1 MRNPKQEIGNK
12 AVYILLALLLSGLT
26 SCGDPAVQR
35 PEGVGDI
42 SGEISVVEDMVDDT
56 DNVYSE
62 NIESESGSIDLQA
75 QPDVEK
81 SDQGVTEVEREN
93 EQEDEQMVLSI
104 DGNVVEVKWEDNET
118 VTEIREQLAQGD
130 ITVNMSMYGGF
141 EQVGSLGKSFPR
153 NDKQTSTSAGD
164 IVLYSGNQ
172 IVVFYGSNSWAYTR
186 LGKIQ
191 NLSGEELTDLLG
203 NGDVTL
209 TLSLQ

>member
-1 MRNPKQEIGNK
+1 MMRNSKQAIGNK

-26 SCGDPAVQR
+26 SCGGPAVQV
-35 PEGVGDI
+35 PEGAGDI

-62 NIESESGSIDLQA
+62 NIESESGDMNSKDGTDGEESKQ
-75 QPDVEK
+75 E
-81 SDQGVTEVEREN
+81 EN
-93 EQEDEQMVLSI
+93 EEEQEGEQMVLSI

-141 EQVGSLGKSFPR
+141 EQVGSLGRSFTR
-153 NDKQTSTSAGD
+153 NDKQTSTGAGD